1 MEMFLVGVLL
11 NSAQPI
17 LLTQLPPSDVKL
29 PNAGDEPFK
38 RISTWVEFRVPG
50 KKRHYWKTEMLKS

>member
-38 RISTWVEFRVPG
+38 RIST
-50 KKRHYWKTEMLKS
+50 